1 MEISTGRQ
9 EKMAIYKSF
18 PVYGITAEAMSAGRD
33 NLTVVREMLEAG
45 IRCVQYREKT
55 KSGLARYEECLQL
68 RQLTK
73 SHVSKAVERLTALGL
88 VLQQRDEMNRRRIHL
103 KLAEAAEPILRDG
116 REAQKR
122 FVEVLTRGLNDED
135 KAAAARILT
144 VMMENA
150 AAVAAEE

>member
-1 MEISTGRQ
+1 MTHPLLTIRSALKRCYAHEMAGVLSRWQLTGMELDVLLFLGNN
-9 EKMAIYKSF
+9 
-18 PVYGITAEAMSAGRD
+18 PDCDTASDM
-33 NLTVVREMLEAG
+33 V
-45 IRCVQYREKT
+45 
-55 KSGLARYEECLQL
+55 QL

-103 KLAEAAEPILRDG
+103 TLAEAAEPILRDG

-144 VMMENA
+144 VMMKNA
-150 AAVAAEE
+150 ASVAAEE

>member
-1 MEISTGRQ
+1 MMHPLLTIRSALKRCYAHEMAGVLSRWQLTGMELDVLLFLGNN
-9 EKMAIYKSF
+9 
-18 PVYGITAEAMSAGRD
+18 PDCDTASDM
-33 NLTVVREMLEAG
+33 V
-45 IRCVQYREKT
+45 
-55 KSGLARYEECLQL
+55 QL

>member
-1 MEISTGRQ
+1 MTHPLLTIRSALKRCYAHEMAGVLSRWQLTGMELDVLLFLGNN
-9 EKMAIYKSF
+9 
-18 PVYGITAEAMSAGRD
+18 PDCDTASDM
-33 NLTVVREMLEAG
+33 V
-45 IRCVQYREKT
+45 
-55 KSGLARYEECLQL
+55 QL

-103 KLAEAAEPILRDG
+103 KLTEAAEPILRDG

>member
-1 MEISTGRQ
+1 MTHPLLTIRSALKRCYAHEMAGVLSRWQLTGMELDVLLFLGNN
-9 EKMAIYKSF
+9 
-18 PVYGITAEAMSAGRD
+18 PDCDTASDM
-33 NLTVVREMLEAG
+33 V
-45 IRCVQYREKT
+45 
-55 KSGLARYEECLQL
+55 QL

-144 VMMENA
+144 VMMKNA

>member
-1 MEISTGRQ
+1 MMHPLLTIRSALKRCYAHEMAGVLSRWQLTGMELDVLLFLGNN
-9 EKMAIYKSF
+9 
-18 PVYGITAEAMSAGRD
+18 PDCDTASDM
-33 NLTVVREMLEAG
+33 V
-45 IRCVQYREKT
+45 
-55 KSGLARYEECLQL
+55 QL

-122 FVEVLTRGLNDED
+122 FVEALTRGLSDED
-135 KAAAARILT
+135 KTAAARILT
-144 VMMENA
+144 VMLKNA
-150 AAVAAEE
+150 AALGQEA

>member
-1 MEISTGRQ
+1 MTHPLLTIRSALKRCYVHEMAEVLSRWQLTSMELDVLLFLGNN
-9 EKMAIYKSF
+9 
-18 PVYGITAEAMSAGRD
+18 PDCDTASDM
-33 NLTVVREMLEAG
+33 V
-45 IRCVQYREKT
+45 
-55 KSGLARYEECLQL
+55 QL

-135 KAAAARILT
+135 KAAADRILT
-144 VMMENA
+144 VMMTNA

>member
-1 MEISTGRQ
+1 MMHPLLTIRSALKRCYAHEMAGVLSRWQLTGMELDVLLFLGNN
-9 EKMAIYKSF
+9 
-18 PVYGITAEAMSAGRD
+18 PDCDTASDM
-33 NLTVVREMLEAG
+33 V
-45 IRCVQYREKT
+45 
-55 KSGLARYEECLQL
+55 QL

-122 FVEVLTRGLNDED
+122 FVEVLTRGLSDED

-144 VMMENA
+144 VMLKNA
-150 AAVAAEE
+150 AALGAEG

>member
-1 MEISTGRQ
+1 MTHPLLTIRSALKRCYAHEIAGVLSRWQLTGMELDVLLFLGNN
-9 EKMAIYKSF
+9 
-18 PVYGITAEAMSAGRD
+18 PDCDTASDM
-33 NLTVVREMLEAG
+33 V
-45 IRCVQYREKT
+45 
-55 KSGLARYEECLQL
+55 QL

-135 KAAAARILT
+135 KAAADRILT
-144 VMMENA
+144 VMMKNA

>member
-1 MEISTGRQ
+1 MTHPLLTIRSALKRCYAHEMAGVLSRWQLTSMELDVLLFLGNN
-9 EKMAIYKSF
+9 
-18 PVYGITAEAMSAGRD
+18 PDCDTASDM
-33 NLTVVREMLEAG
+33 V
-45 IRCVQYREKT
+45 
-55 KSGLARYEECLQL
+55 QL

-103 KLAEAAEPILRDG
+103 KLAGKAEPILREG

-135 KAAAARILT
+135 KAAATRILT
-144 VMMENA
+144 VMMKNA

>member
-1 MEISTGRQ
+1 MTHPLLTIRSALKRCYAHEMAGVLSRWQLTSMELDVLLFLGNN
-9 EKMAIYKSF
+9 
-18 PVYGITAEAMSAGRD
+18 PDCDTASDM
-33 NLTVVREMLEAG
+33 V
-45 IRCVQYREKT
+45 
-55 KSGLARYEECLQL
+55 QL

-103 KLAEAAEPILRDG
+103 KLAEKAEPILREG
-116 REAQKR
+116 REAQKC

-135 KAAAARILT
+135 KAAATRILT
-144 VMMENA
+144 VMMKNA

>member
-1 MEISTGRQ
+1 MTHPLLTIRSALKRCYTHEMAGVLSRWQLTGMELDVLLFLGNN
-9 EKMAIYKSF
+9 
-18 PVYGITAEAMSAGRD
+18 PDCDTASDM
-33 NLTVVREMLEAG
+33 V
-45 IRCVQYREKT
+45 
-55 KSGLARYEECLQL
+55 QL

>member
-1 MEISTGRQ
+1 MTHPLLTIRSALKRCYVHEMAEVLSRWQLTGMELDVLLFLGNN
-9 EKMAIYKSF
+9 
-18 PVYGITAEAMSAGRD
+18 PDCDTASDM
-33 NLTVVREMLEAG
+33 V
-45 IRCVQYREKT
+45 
-55 KSGLARYEECLQL
+55 QL

-135 KAAAARILT
+135 KAAADRILT
-144 VMMENA
+144 VMMKNA

>member
-1 MEISTGRQ
+1 MMHPLLTIRSALKRCYAHEMAGVLSRWQLTGMELDVLLFLGNN
-9 EKMAIYKSF
+9 
-18 PVYGITAEAMSAGRD
+18 PDCDTASDM
-33 NLTVVREMLEAG
+33 V
-45 IRCVQYREKT
+45 
-55 KSGLARYEECLQL
+55 QL

-122 FVEVLTRGLNDED
+122 FVEVLTHGLNDED
-135 KAAAARILT
+135 KAAADRILT
-144 VMMENA
+144 VMMKNA

>member
-1 MEISTGRQ
+1 MTHPLQTIRSALKRCYAHEMAGVLSRWQLTGMELDVLLFLGNN
-9 EKMAIYKSF
+9 
-18 PVYGITAEAMSAGRD
+18 PDCDTASDM
-33 NLTVVREMLEAG
+33 V
-45 IRCVQYREKT
+45 
-55 KSGLARYEECLQL
+55 QL

>member
-1 MEISTGRQ
+1 MTHPLLTIRSALKRCYAHEMAGVLSRWQLTGMELDVLLFLGNN
-9 EKMAIYKSF
+9 
-18 PVYGITAEAMSAGRD
+18 PDCDTASDM
-33 NLTVVREMLEAG
+33 V
-45 IRCVQYREKT
+45 
-55 KSGLARYEECLQL
+55 QL

-122 FVEVLTRGLNDED
+122 FVEVLIRGLNDED
-135 KAAAARILT
+135 KAAADRILT
-144 VMMENA
+144 VMMKNA

>member
-1 MEISTGRQ
+1 MTHPFLTIRSALKRCYVHEMAEVLSRWQLTSMELDVLLFLGNN
-9 EKMAIYKSF
+9 
-18 PVYGITAEAMSAGRD
+18 PDCDTASDM
-33 NLTVVREMLEAG
+33 V
-45 IRCVQYREKT
+45 
-55 KSGLARYEECLQL
+55 QL

-135 KAAAARILT
+135 KAAADRILT
-144 VMMENA
+144 VMMKNA

>member
-1 MEISTGRQ
+1 MTHPLLTIRSALKRCYAHEMAGVLSRWQLTGMELDVLLFLGNN
-9 EKMAIYKSF
+9 
-18 PVYGITAEAMSAGRD
+18 PDCDTASDM
-33 NLTVVREMLEAG
+33 V
-45 IRCVQYREKT
+45 
-55 KSGLARYEECLQL
+55 QL

-144 VMMENA
+144 VMMKNA
-150 AAVAAEE
+150 ASVAAEE

>member
-1 MEISTGRQ
+1 MTHPLLTIRSALKRCYAHEMAGVLSRWQLTGMELDVLLFLGNN
-9 EKMAIYKSF
+9 
-18 PVYGITAEAMSAGRD
+18 PDCDTASDM
-33 NLTVVREMLEAG
+33 V
-45 IRCVQYREKT
+45 
-55 KSGLARYEECLQL
+55 QL

-73 SHVSKAVERLTALGL
+73 SHVSKAVEHLTALGL

-103 KLAEAAEPILRDG
+103 HLAAAAEPILRDG

-135 KAAAARILT
+135 KAAADRILT
-144 VMMENA
+144 VMMKNA

>member
-1 MEISTGRQ
+1 MMHPLLTIRSALKRCYAHEMAGVLSRWQLTGMELDVLLFLGNN
-9 EKMAIYKSF
+9 
-18 PVYGITAEAMSAGRD
+18 PDCDTASDM
-33 NLTVVREMLEAG
+33 V
-45 IRCVQYREKT
+45 
-55 KSGLARYEECLQL
+55 QL

-135 KAAAARILT
+135 KAAADRILT
-144 VMMENA
+144 VMMKNA

>member
-1 MEISTGRQ
+1 MTHPLLTIRSALKRCYAHEMAGVLSRWQLTGMELDVLLFLGNN
-9 EKMAIYKSF
+9 
-18 PVYGITAEAMSAGRD
+18 PDCDTASDM
-33 NLTVVREMLEAG
+33 V
-45 IRCVQYREKT
+45 
-55 KSGLARYEECLQL
+55 QL

-135 KAAAARILT
+135 KAAADRILT
-144 VMMENA
+144 VMMKNA